1 VAKWVRT
8 NSRILCGIEEVRTP
22 YVMVRTNIKI
32 RDVKVSDL
40 DFVKKIYSVHW
51 TNANGNSDLNE
62 VEYALGL
69 VRDSINKTGDSIK
82 FNEHYIV
89 ADIDGEVVGVLGYKK
104 LFAKFLHFAKTSKP
118 IELSNLFVAA
128 DKIKTGVGRTLVGE
142 LIKRA
147 KDDGYSE
154 LVVRSANRWK
164 NSWQFYDKLGFERV
178 GMLNGQDGQV
188 SQIWS
193 KIL

>member
-1 VAKWVRT
+1 
-8 NSRILCGIEEVRTP
+8 
-22 YVMVRTNIKI
+22 MVRTNIKI

-89 ADIDGEVVGVLGYKK
+89 ADIDGEVVGVLG
-104 LFAKFLHFAKTSKP
+104 
-118 IELSNLFVAA
+118 
-128 DKIKTGVGRTLVGE
+128 
-142 LIKRA
+142 
-147 KDDGYSE
+147 
-154 LVVRSANRWK
+154 
-164 NSWQFYDKLGFERV
+164 
-178 GMLNGQDGQV
+178 
-188 SQIWS
+188 
-193 KIL
+193 